1 MTIDKTIVG
10 RELAEAWAD
19 LGRALDGLSDDEML
33 LPGVIEE
40 WSVKDLLGHIAFWAE
55 KAAHDLALL
64 QEGRGGDIETPGGDA
79 GTDEWNRREAER
91 RRGQTLKEARSE
103 CEAAHEAS
111 VAAFRAVPV
120 ELLDQE
126 VKGAGMASRFGGDT
140 FWHYR
145 EHAQQIRA
153 WRRQLETTEE

>member
-1 MTIDKTIVG
+1 VTIDKTIVE

-33 LPGVIEE
+33 LPGVTGE
-40 WSVKDLLGHIAFWAE
+40 WSVKDLLGHIAFWAG
-55 KAAHDLALL
+55 KAAHDLNALA
-64 QEGRGGDIETPGGDA
+64 EGQAERIETPGSEEA
-79 GTDEWNRREAER
+79 GDEWNRREAER
-91 RRGQTLKEARSE
+91 RRGQTLKEVRSE

-111 VAAFRAVPV
+111 VAAFRTVAV

-126 VKGAGMASRFGGDT
+126 VKGAIMARRFGGDT